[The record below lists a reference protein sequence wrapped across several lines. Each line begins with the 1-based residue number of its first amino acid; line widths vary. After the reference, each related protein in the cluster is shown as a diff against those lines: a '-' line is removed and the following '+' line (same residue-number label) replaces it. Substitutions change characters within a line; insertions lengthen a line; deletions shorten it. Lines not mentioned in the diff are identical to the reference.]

1 MAKCLEKNGV
11 ETLAG
16 RFKSILRDRVHRDGV
31 YSLLDWLE
39 NETDFFTAPASKGH
53 HLAVYGG
60 LLIHSMNVYT
70 RLREI
75 TIRDLTDKNAPGT
88 ATLSAHKEETV
99 ALLGLLHD
107 VCKVGVYHPNGT
119 GYTFKDPFPL
129 GHGEKSL
136 YLISRF
142 IPLNDHEAL
151 AIRWHMGPYDA
162 AARTDLRDLDAAMDI
177 SPWVWRLHEADM
189 CASRIDESE
198 VSERIYTPR
207 ALAKARRR
215 NDL

>member
-1 MAKCLEKNGV
+1 
-11 ETLAG
+11 
-16 RFKSILRDRVHRDGV
+16 
-31 YSLLDWLE
+31 
-39 NETDFFTAPASKGH
+39 
-53 HLAVYGG
+53 
-60 LLIHSMNVYT
+60 MNVYT

-75 TIRDLTDKNAPGT
+75 TIRDLTDKSAPGT

-151 AIRWHMGPYDA
+151 AIRWHMGPYDT

-198 VSERIYTPR
+198 AAE
-207 ALAKARRR
+207 
-215 NDL
+215 